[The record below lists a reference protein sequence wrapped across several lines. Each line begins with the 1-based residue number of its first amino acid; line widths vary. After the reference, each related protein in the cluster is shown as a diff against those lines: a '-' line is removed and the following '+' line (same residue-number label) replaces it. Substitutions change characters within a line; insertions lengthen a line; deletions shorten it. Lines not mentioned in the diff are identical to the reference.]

1 MDFYFQ
7 GKTVLITG
15 ATMGIG
21 RATAI
26 NFAKHGA
33 NLVLLDINFD
43 GLKQVEKEL
52 QKYDVDTAIYQC
64 DISDEIRVQEVCAD
78 ALCKFG
84 TIDIAV
90 NNAGLWNHFCEFSK
104 SSSTDWKRK
113 IDVNILGTMY
123 VTRAVINSMIQQN
136 YGRIINVASVSG
148 IYGIPTMADYSMTK
162 GAIIGFTK
170 ALAKEVMQNGITV
183 NCISPGTVSDAGH
196 PCEKCYAGRYGT
208 YEENANLILYL
219 ASEYAA
225 YISGQNYVID
235 GCRKLI

>member
-1 MDFYFQ
+1 MDFRFQ

-26 NFAKHGA
+26 NFAKYGA

-78 ALCKFG
+78 ALRKFS

-90 NNAGLWNHFCEFSK
+90 NNAGLWNSFCEFSK

-123 VTRAVINSMIQQN
+123 VTRAVINSMIHQN

-162 GAIIGFTK
+162 GAVIGFTK